1 MDYDVRTPSHA
12 PSPSL
17 REEHLGLENSIRT
30 PEFGPTQMSFLFLI
44 QESNSRPVEH
54 PHASLM
60 PDCCTPPGPQPA
72 GRFIK
77 TDWAKNS
84 KAMKGGRRGGGQVQ
98 QRMLR
103 IDNGGGG
110 AMPSLRKC
118 VEGEVGAGDCSY
130 PAPRGGG

>member
-12 PSPSL
+12 PSSSL

-60 PDCCTPPGPQPA
+60 PGCCTPPGPQSA

-77 TDWAKNS
+77 TDWAENS

-103 IDNGGGG
+103 IDNGG
-110 AMPSLRKC
+110 R
-118 VEGEVGAGDCSY
+118 GDAKS
-130 PAPRGGG
+130 